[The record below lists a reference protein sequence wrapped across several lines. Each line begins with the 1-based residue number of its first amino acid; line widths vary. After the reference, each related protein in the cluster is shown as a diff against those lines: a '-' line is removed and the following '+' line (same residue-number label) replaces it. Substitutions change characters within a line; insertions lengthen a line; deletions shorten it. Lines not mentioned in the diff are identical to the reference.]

1 MLSFLYSKK
10 MSEKTSKINGVEV
23 NKKKVHAF
31 KKPIT
36 LNLVDRQSSNI

>member
-10 MSEKTSKINGVEV
+10 MSEKTSKINGV
-23 NKKKVHAF
+23 AF